1 MCNLL
6 EYKGYRIPI
15 LNDKD
20 VPNLDP
26 EFNLKT
32 EEQLEEEDR
41 KNQGTKLEELIRKGT
56 PAALAEAN
64 DMMKIMS
71 GYDKSKK
78 PDYKVQVSSE
88 LERIESK
95 AILLNDLLN
104 NMSAADMRN
113 QRDSTLSDL
122 HLSTTLA
129 QQKLQKFIE
138 ENDDEDRMSQLLE
151 LNDLIITVLKKYENI
166 SQGAS
171 VEKNSLD
178 RVVVDIEKTNA
189 KRGASIPNLID
200 FDVVEDAPVSNP
212 ISFDLFS
219 SLQQQNNLFNTAAQT
234 GFQQPHFPSAIGGDA
249 FKSTPINPL
258 ISGLGI
264 QSKGSNSSMSS
275 PSNFAIQNAIGPMP
289 TNSKS
294 NSSNDPFAN
303 IDIFSSNAGEL
314 KPAVGMVP
322 PLVKQSKIVE
332 CIYHIN

>member
-219 SLQQQNNLFNTAAQT
+219 SVQQHQNNLFNTSAAIQL
-234 GFQQPHFPSAIGGDA
+234 HFPTAIGGDG
-249 FKSTPINPL
+249 FKSTPSNPL

-264 QSKGSNSSMSS
+264 QTKGSNSVMSS
-275 PSNFAIQNAIGPMP
+275 PSNFAMQNAVGQMP

-314 KPAVGMVP
+314 KPAVGVVP
-322 PLVKQSKIVE
+322 PLAKQSKIVE
-332 CIYHIN
+332 CI